1 MIVTV
6 RKATSSIPFKPN
18 YHLSSIIYQLSC
30 SNSHLSFRNMARNVT
45 YSVSPRINPRD
56 RETEPKYYGHVQ
68 ANGDINL
75 REMSERIQQT
85 CTVHK
90 SDVFA
95 VLVALEDV
103 ITDALKNGE
112 IVRLGDLG
120 TLQIGIS
127 SKGALKEED
136 WEESLIKK
144 ARINF
149 RPGTVLSNILGNL
162 TFTKVKPRSSKAD
175 KEASVDGDG
184 DA

>member
-1 MIVTV
+1 
-6 RKATSSIPFKPN
+6 
-18 YHLSSIIYQLSC
+18 
-30 SNSHLSFRNMARNVT
+30 MARNVT

-56 RETEPKYYGHVQ
+56 KEAAPKYYGHVQ
-68 ANGDINL
+68 ASGDIDI
-75 REMSERIQQT
+75 REMSERIQAT

-103 ITDALKNGE
+103 ITEALKSGE

-127 SKGALKEED
+127 SKGAETEED
-136 WEESLIKK
+136 FDDSLIKK

-149 RPGTVLSNILGNL
+149 RPGSAIVGVLSNL
-162 TFTKVKPRSSKAD
+162 TYAKVKPRYSKAD
-175 KEASVDGDG
+175 KEVEEEEGGEDLTA
-184 DA
+184 

>member
-1 MIVTV
+1 
-6 RKATSSIPFKPN
+6 
-18 YHLSSIIYQLSC
+18 
-30 SNSHLSFRNMARNVT
+30 MARNVT

-56 RETEPKYYGHVQ
+56 KDAAPKYYGHVQ
-68 ANGDINL
+68 ASGDIDL
-75 REMSERIQQT
+75 REMSERIQAT

-103 ITDALKNGE
+103 ITDALKSGE

-127 SKGALKEED
+127 SKGAATED
-136 WEESLIKK
+136 DYDDSLIKK

-149 RPGTVLSNILGNL
+149 RAGSALTGILTNL
-162 TFTKVKPRSSKAD
+162 TFAKVKPRYTKAD
-175 KEASVDGDG
+175 KEAGDEVVEE
-184 DA
+184 D

>member
-1 MIVTV
+1 
-6 RKATSSIPFKPN
+6 
-18 YHLSSIIYQLSC
+18 
-30 SNSHLSFRNMARNVT
+30 MARNVT

-56 RETEPKYYGHVQ
+56 KEAAPKFYGHVQ
-68 ANGDINL
+68 ASGDISL

-103 ITDALKNGE
+103 ITEALKSGE

-127 SKGALKEED
+127 SKGAVTEED
-136 WEESLIKK
+136 FSDALIHK

-149 RPGTVLSNILGNL
+149 RPGSALMGALTNL
-162 TFTKVKPRSSKAD
+162 TFAKVKPRYTKED
-175 KEASVDGDG
+175 KENSGEETGGEDLTA
-184 DA
+184 

>member
-1 MIVTV
+1 
-6 RKATSSIPFKPN
+6 
-18 YHLSSIIYQLSC
+18 
-30 SNSHLSFRNMARNVT
+30 MARSVT

-56 RETEPKYYGHVQ
+56 RETEPKFYGHVQ
-68 ANGDINL
+68 ASGDINL

-103 ITDALKNGE
+103 ITEALQRGE

-127 SKGALKEED
+127 SKGAETEED
-136 WEESLIKK
+136 YDVSLIKK

-149 RPGTVLSNILGNL
+149 RPGLALAGVLTGL
-162 TFTKVKPRSSKAD
+162 TYQKVAKKPVKTSESETEEGGED
-175 KEASVDGDG
+175 LTD
-184 DA
+184 

>member
-1 MIVTV
+1 
-6 RKATSSIPFKPN
+6 
-18 YHLSSIIYQLSC
+18 
-30 SNSHLSFRNMARNVT
+30 MARNVT

-56 RETEPKYYGHVQ
+56 KEAAPKYYGHVQ
-68 ANGDINL
+68 ASGDIDI

-103 ITDALKNGE
+103 ITEALKGGE

-127 SKGALKEED
+127 SKGAVTEED
-136 WEESLIKK
+136 FSDALIHK

-149 RPGTVLSNILGNL
+149 RPGSALMGALTNL
-162 TFTKVKPRSSKAD
+162 TFAKVKPRYTKAD
-175 KEASVDGDG
+175 KENTDEETGGEDLTA
-184 DA
+184 

>member
-1 MIVTV
+1 
-6 RKATSSIPFKPN
+6 
-18 YHLSSIIYQLSC
+18 
-30 SNSHLSFRNMARNVT
+30 MARNVT

-56 RETEPKYYGHVQ
+56 KEAAPKYYGHVQ
-68 ANGDINL
+68 ASGDIDI

-103 ITDALKNGE
+103 ITEALKGGE

-127 SKGALKEED
+127 SKGAVTEED
-136 WEESLIKK
+136 FSDALIHK

-149 RPGTVLSNILGNL
+149 RPGSALVGILSNL
-162 TFTKVKPRSSKAD
+162 TFAKVKPRYTKED
-175 KEASVDGDG
+175 KENSGEETGGEDLTA
-184 DA
+184 